1 MVCATKSTPR
11 LPTEIEERNLSRFAR
26 EQNGGMDA
34 VAPGLRTEMPPA
46 SYIMSAE
53 GYQLATYSWG
63 DLDAEPVL
71 CVHGFASSCRDNW
84 VETGWVR
91 ALTTAG
97 YRVIGVDQ
105 RGHGRSDK
113 PHDPRAYSM
122 SAFVGDLVA
131 VLDTY
136 LIDNVRY
143 LGYSLGAR
151 VGWQLA
157 VDAPEHVGR
166 AVLGGIPDGRPL
178 GRLRIE
184 QARAYAEEGMPVQ
197 DAVTQNYV
205 KLAERVRDNDLR
217 ALIALAEGMR
227 FGDADPDPQHPPVQP
242 VLFATG
248 SEDAILERSRA
259 LAATAPNGAFTEIPG
274 RHHFNTPGSRVF
286 REETLTF
293 LA

>member
-1 MVCATKSTPR
+1 
-11 LPTEIEERNLSRFAR
+11 
-26 EQNGGMDA
+26 MDA
-34 VAPGLRTEMPPA
+34 VAPLVRTEMPRP

-53 GYQLATYSWG
+53 GYQIATYSWG
-63 DLDAEPVL
+63 EPDADTVL

-84 VETGWVR
+84 VDTGWVR
-91 ALTTAG
+91 MLTSAG

-105 RGHGRSDK
+105 RGHGASDK
-113 PHDPRAYSM
+113 PHDAEAYSM
-122 SAFVGDLVA
+122 AAFVGDLMA

-136 LIDNVRY
+136 LVDDVRY

-184 QARAYAEEGMPVQ
+184 QARAYAEHGTPVE
-197 DAVTQNYV
+197 DMVTQNYV
-205 KLAERVRDNDLR
+205 RLAERVPDNDLR
-217 ALIALAEGMR
+217 ALIGLAEGMR
-227 FGDADPDPQHPPVQP
+227 FGDADPDPERPPQQP

-248 SEDAILERSRA
+248 TEDAILERSRA
-259 LAATAPNGAFTEIPG
+259 LAATAPNGTFLEIPG
-274 RHHFNTPGSRVF
+274 RHHFNAPGSRVF
-286 REETLTF
+286 REAGLEF